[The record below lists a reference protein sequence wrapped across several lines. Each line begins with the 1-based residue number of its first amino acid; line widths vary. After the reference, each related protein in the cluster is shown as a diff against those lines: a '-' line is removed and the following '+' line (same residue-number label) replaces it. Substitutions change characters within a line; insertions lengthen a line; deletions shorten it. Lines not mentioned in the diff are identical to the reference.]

1 MTGKVTGI
9 ARRHTARVPMET
21 LNAVKITPESGLEGD
36 FRGAA
41 HQRAVTVLFAEDWAA
56 AIADLGRVLPW
67 VTRRANILVECFDER
82 AAVKHVGA
90 QFSLG
95 PVLLEVWEE
104 TAPCS
109 VMEKQAEGLRAALK
123 PAWRGGVSCRVLKGG
138 PVALGD
144 PVALLAPNEHIV
156 RPAAASL

>member
-1 MTGKVTGI
+1 MMAQVAGI
-9 ARRHTARVPMET
+9 ARRHLARAPMEL
-21 LNAVKITPESGLEGD
+21 LNSVNITPEAGLDGD
-36 FRGAA
+36 FRGVV

-56 AIADLGRVLPW
+56 ALADLGRVLPW
-67 VTRRANILVECFDER
+67 ITRRANILVEGFEER
-82 AAVKHVGA
+82 TAVKLVGA
-90 QFSLG
+90 QFNLG

-138 PVALGD
+138 IVALGD
-144 PVALLAPNEHIV
+144 PVTLAAHHADAA
-156 RPAAASL
+156 RAAAASH